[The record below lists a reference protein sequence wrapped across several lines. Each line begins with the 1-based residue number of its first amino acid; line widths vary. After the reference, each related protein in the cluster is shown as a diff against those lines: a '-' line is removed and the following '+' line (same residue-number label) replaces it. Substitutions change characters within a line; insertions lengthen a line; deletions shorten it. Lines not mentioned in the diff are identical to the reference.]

1 MAEDEVTRNLN
12 SMDDLDFTA
21 WNGADWHGL
30 FARYHTDDV
39 LVDVHGQPST
49 HGIADAVVWIETI
62 MFAGHAPGRALRMP
76 PDPRRRRT
84 ARPDVLGGDE
94 PRGRAAAAVG
104 TAPLT

>member
-39 LVDVHGQPST
+39 LVDVHGQAST
-49 HGIADAVVWIETI
+49 HGIEEHIDAMKAMVQATAGRRHRSGPIRSSSDPVT
-62 MFAGHAPGRALRMP
+62 GHA
-76 PDPRRRRT
+76 
-84 ARPDVLGGDE
+84 
-94 PRGRAAAAVG
+94 
-104 TAPLT
+104 

>member
-49 HGIADAVVWIETI
+49 HGIADAVVCIETI
-62 MFAGHAPGRALRMP
+62 MFAGTPLDALCECRRILAAGGRLVLTCWEATNPADERLP
-76 PDPRRRRT
+76 QWARR
-84 ARPDVLGGDE
+84 L
-94 PRGRAAAAVG
+94 
-104 TAPLT
+104 